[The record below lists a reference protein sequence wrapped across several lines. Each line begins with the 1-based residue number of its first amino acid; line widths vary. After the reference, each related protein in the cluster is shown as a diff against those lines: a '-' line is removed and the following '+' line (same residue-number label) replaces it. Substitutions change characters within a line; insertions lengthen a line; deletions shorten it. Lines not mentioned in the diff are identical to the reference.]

1 MPASI
6 VQPQSDVRIR
16 SLLAER
22 RPGHSLPASFYT
34 SDEVFDLDLEAI
46 FGQHWIFV
54 ASEAEIR
61 EPGDYVT
68 VDVGRNSLVVIRDDD
83 ENVQVLRNVCRH
95 RGARILEPGCGS
107 VGNLVCGYHQW
118 TYRPD
123 GDLVWAASAAD
134 DFDKSGYGLG
144 KVAFRSIAGLIY
156 VNLSEHPNDDIDAIA
171 EIVEPYFDQHQIRR
185 TKVAAQVDLI
195 EEGNWKLTMENNRE
209 CYHCDN
215 HPELGCTYF
224 ITWGYPEDKIPP
236 HLQETHERYLAAEA
250 ELEEKCLAR
259 GLHYKGVEQLDT
271 RPMGFRVQREA
282 LDGEGESYSMTGA
295 RLVQKLL
302 GDFDDAKLGR
312 LSMHTQPNF
321 WCHFMAD
328 HAITFAVLPIAPGR
342 TLVRTTWL
350 VHEDAREGIDYNVN
364 DLTYVWRA
372 TNDQDA
378 AFVALAQKGVTDPG
392 YVPGPY
398 VPSEYQVDAFC
409 NWYVDQVDAYL
420 DGATAAHIDGENVA

>member
-6 VQPQSDVRIR
+6 VRPQSDVRIR
-16 SLLAER
+16 RLLAER
-22 RPGHSLPASFYT
+22 TPGHSLPAPFYT
-34 SDEVFDLDLEAI
+34 SDEVFALDLQAI
-46 FGQHWIFV
+46 FGQHWLFV

-68 VDVGRNSLVVIRDDD
+68 VEFGTHSLIVIRDDD
-83 ENVQVLRNVCRH
+83 ENVQVLHNVCRH
-95 RGARILEPGCGS
+95 RGARILPPGSGA

-123 GDLVWAASAAD
+123 GELVWAASADD
-134 DFDKSGYGLG
+134 DFDTSCYGLR

-156 VNLSEHPNDDIDAIA
+156 INLADEPNDDIDRVA
-171 EIVEPYFDQHQIRR
+171 EVVAPYFEQHDLRHA
-185 TKVAAQVDLI
+185 KVAAQVDLI
-195 EEGNWKLTMENNRE
+195 EEGNWKLTLENNRE

-224 ITWGYPEDKIPP
+224 ITWGYPEDGIPP
-236 HLQETHERYLAAEA
+236 HLQETHERYLTAEA
-250 ELEEKCLAR
+250 ELEAKCTVR
-259 GLHYKGVEQLDT
+259 GLPFAGIEELDT
-271 RPMGFRVQREA
+271 RTMGFRVQREA
-282 LDGEGESYSMTGA
+282 LDGVGESYSMTGA
-295 RLVQKLL
+295 RLVDRLL

-328 HAITFAVLPIAPGR
+328 HAMTFSVLPISPGR

-350 VHEDAREGIDYNVN
+350 VHEDAREGIDYNVD
-364 DLTYVWRA
+364 DLTHVWRA
-372 TNDQDA
+372 TNEQDA
-378 AFVALAQKGVTDPG
+378 EFVGLAQKGVSDPA
-392 YVPGPY
+392 YIPGPY

-409 NWYVDQVDAYL
+409 NWYMDQITAYV
-420 DGATAAHIDGENVA
+420 ESEVEE